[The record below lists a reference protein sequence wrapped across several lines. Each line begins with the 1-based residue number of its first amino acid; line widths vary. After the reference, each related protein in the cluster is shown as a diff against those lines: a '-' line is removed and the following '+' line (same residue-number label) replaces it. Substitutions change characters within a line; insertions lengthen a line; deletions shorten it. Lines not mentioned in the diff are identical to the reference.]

1 MFVSFDQKLAP
12 TQDTLINVIEGE
24 SVLLN
29 LNSESYF
36 GLDPIGTRMWTL
48 LTNSESI
55 QSAYEALLDEY
66 DVSADDLRRDMQDL
80 IEKLVANG
88 LVEVAGEKAA

>member
-1 MFVSFDQKLAP
+1 MTFSFDQKLTP
-12 TQDTLINVIEGE
+12 TQDTLINVIEAE

-36 GLDPIGTRMWTL
+36 GLDPVGTRMWTL
-48 LTNSESI
+48 LADSDSI

-66 DVSADDLRRDMQDL
+66 DVGPNRLRMDMQGL
-80 IEKLVANG
+80 IEKLIANG
-88 LVEVAGEKAA
+88 LMEVAAGKAA

>member
-1 MFVSFDQKLAP
+1 MTFSFDQKLLV

-29 LNSESYF
+29 LKSENYF
-36 GLDPIGTRMWTL
+36 GLDPVGTRMWNL
-48 LTNSESI
+48 LTASDSI

-66 DVSADDLRRDMQDL
+66 DVGADKLRLDMQGL
-80 IEKLVANG
+80 IEKLIANG
-88 LVEVAGEKAA
+88 LMEVAPEKAA